1 AANQGHER
9 SQHRLGYC
17 YENGLGTIQDFVKA
31 FYWYYQASQVNYAP
45 ALIALASCYELGQG
59 TDIDLKAARQ

>member
-1 AANQGHER
+1 MYSLGTCLEFGEGIEQDIERAFKCYEEAANQGHER

-31 FYWYYQASQVNYAP
+31 FLLVLS
-45 ALIALASCYELGQG
+45 S
-59 TDIDLKAARQ
+59 